1 MKTVSVTE
9 ANQQFSRLIREIER
23 DGEGYLI
30 QRRGRV
36 VARLIPEAV
45 DRMDDPAW
53 RAAFERMMAR
63 LQEGSDL
70 GGLRVDRDD
79 LYDR

>member
-9 ANQQFSRLIREIER
+9 ANQQFSRLIQEIER
-23 DGEGYLI
+23 SGEGYMI
-30 QRRGRV
+30 QRRGKV
-36 VARLIPEAV
+36 IARLVPEV
-45 DRMDDPAW
+45 EDRMDDPAW
-53 RAAFERMMAR
+53 RAAYERMMAR
-63 LQEGSDL
+63 MQEGSDL